1 MNRADRRLAMKRPG
15 GFERLLNEAWENGF
29 QAGKT
34 FSCKTLCAAM
44 ALSLHALSGMDGP
57 SIAAAYRDAVQRIFD
72 ADCPEMLLE
81 QCQQECGVAPGMFDF
96 DRAAAKMEDE
106 DQTP

>member
-34 FSCKTLCAAM
+34 K
-44 ALSLHALSGMDGP
+44 P
-57 SIAAAYRDAVQRIFD
+57 S
-72 ADCPEMLLE
+72 
-81 QCQQECGVAPGMFDF
+81 APPWPFPCM
-96 DRAAAKMEDE
+96 
-106 DQTP
+106 P